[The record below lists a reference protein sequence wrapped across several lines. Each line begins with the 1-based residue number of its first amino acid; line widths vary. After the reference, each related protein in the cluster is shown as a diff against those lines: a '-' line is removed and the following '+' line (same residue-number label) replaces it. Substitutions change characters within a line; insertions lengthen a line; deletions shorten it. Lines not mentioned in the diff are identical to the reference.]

1 MGAWTVGRRP
11 TMDDDE
17 LAETDAFDEAEAF
30 ADEMAELRRKMARL
44 WARLTLRKMRDLS
57 RRWPRPRLS
66 RLPAQARALRS
77 VVREAQAAGL
87 VPMPERGGRSRHRR
101 VR

>member
-1 MGAWTVGRRP
+1 MP

-17 LAETDAFDEAEAF
+17 LAEIDEFDEAETF
-30 ADEMAELRRKMARL
+30 ADEMAKMRRKMGRL
-44 WARLTLRKMRDLS
+44 WGRLTLRKMRDLS

-87 VPMPERGGRSRHRR
+87 VPMPEGGASGRPSKRR
-101 VR
+101 RTS

>member
-1 MGAWTVGRRP
+1 MV
-11 TMDDDE
+11 
-17 LAETDAFDEAEAF
+17 
-30 ADEMAELRRKMARL
+30 
-44 WARLTLRKMRDLS
+44 RLTLWKLRDMR

-87 VPMPERGGRSRHRR
+87 VPVPERGGSERSSRR
-101 VR
+101 RRAK